1 MSRNGNYIMQ
11 TFLPSSNFTKC
22 ATLLDNKRLNK
33 QILEG
38 YQILNVNSGMSATG
52 GWRNHPAVLMW
63 RGHEGSLLNY
73 IYEMIKEAKKR
84 GINTEGNEK
93 NISSLVKKVGDAWN
107 YEAPTW
113 MFDNVKLMRVITT
126 HRVNLFKKDPLY
138 YARFQDSVSSPYN
151 APCCPDRK
159 IPCQYYWVTHESRV
173 Q

>member
-1 MSRNGNYIMQ
+1 MQ
-11 TFLPSSNFTKC
+11 TFLPSSNFTRC
-22 ATLLDNKRLNK
+22 AVLLDNKRLNK

-63 RGHEGSLLNY
+63 RGHEGSLLDY

-84 GINTEGNEK
+84 GINTDGNEK
-93 NISSLVKKVGDAWN
+93 NITQLVKKVGDKWN
-107 YEAPTW
+107 HEAPTW
-113 MFDNVKLMRVITT
+113 MFDNAKLMRVITT

-138 YARFQDSVSSPYN
+138 YARFQDSIWSPYN
-151 APCCPDRK
+151 TPCCPERK
-159 IPCQYYWVTHESRV
+159 TPCQYYWVTHESRV